1 MKLWKKKLADGKTAS
16 FQVLNLLLENEAASF
31 VYIQNILV
39 EHLTKLIVDFDHY
52 IPDNVSKYSWVRNTF
67 NVDVEDLPKEISSIA
82 KLQEQPVE
90 IQNDETLLYNLI
102 KTKGIVECNLGQS
115 AQGKAGSGR

>member
-52 IPDNVSKYSWVRNTF
+52 IPDNVSKYSWVRNPF